1 MRKIKRGSIK
11 PTRTIENKIMTDE
24 NTTAVPEV
32 LADAPA
38 DASITSESTDAP
50 ADVPAEES
58 TDTAADLAPLDVP
71 ASDEAPVEVPTTTT
85 PEIIATDAAP
95 APAVETPAP
104 VVEAPVPPVE
114 PVVPV
119 ETPAPA
125 ETPVVPVETPAPV
138 ETPVTPAVV
147 ETPAADLE
155 PLDTNAVHPVTTH
168 IRNLLDSYYAEMRP
182 GYPTNADQ
190 GKFKQRHLESVY
202 KQVLARTE
210 GEFDIAMEALLAYV
224 DEHRN
229 GVFAEGYVFRF
240 MAAAWPSAQNR
251 SFFETFTALILRIHD
266 PKSRGIVLRQSINY
280 INVLK
285 KLLKPEEAERLQGF
299 IEKYL

>member
-11 PTRTIENKIMTDE
+11 PTRTTENNIMNDE
-24 NTTAVPEV
+24 NTTAAPEV
-32 LADAPA
+32 LAGAPA
-38 DASITSESTDAP
+38 DETITSEPTDAP
-50 ADVPAEES
+50 ADDTADES
-58 TDTAADLAPLDVP
+58 TDTDADLASLDAP
-71 ASDEAPVEVPTTTT
+71 AADAAPVVGVDPAIGTDST
-85 PEIIATDAAP
+85 PEIIATDAVP

-104 VVEAPVPPVE
+104 VVEAPV
-114 PVVPV
+114 VPV
-119 ETPAPA
+119 D
-125 ETPVVPVETPAPV
+125 PVAPV
-138 ETPVTPAVV
+138 ETPAVV
-147 ETPAADLE
+147 ETAAGDLA
-155 PLDTNAVHPVTTH
+155 PLDVDAVHPVTTH

-190 GKFKQRHLESVY
+190 GKFKQRHLEAVY
-202 KQVLARTE
+202 KQVLSCTE
-210 GEFDIAMEALLAYV
+210 VEFDIAMDALLAYV

-240 MAAAWPSAQNR
+240 MTAAWPSAQNR